1 MLVMVDV
8 LDLSLFGRGKVE
20 EQGEVALKELVDCS
34 GVLGVVWP
42 SPTGDVDGFQPFEAE
57 GIAGR
62 ILYRIYI
69 RWVQC
74 CIVKVGGC
82 VCRGDTYIACRVKPG
97 GGQSPFS

>member
-1 MLVMVDV
+1 MHVNHTRQ
-8 LDLSLFGRGKVE
+8 RGK
-20 EQGEVALKELVDCS
+20 CTH
-34 GVLGVVWP
+34 P